1 MPRPTCP
8 RLGTLRTD
16 GPSVSSDLAASQPRP
31 PAQGDRECLGRP
43 PELWRT
49 GLGSWHSD
57 PGLRGAGWIW
67 AAAAVGEAGAWAG
80 DVPAAPRLPAAARAC
95 DTGPSGA
102 SGVWGRSVS
111 RSRGST
117 EVKATLICCPLSEP
131 SAVTRVVRGQPLPS
145 LRVTATVSYPPAP
158 RAGSHS
164 PRGARL
170 VVGPGGVQRGGCV
183 WPGHSTGDPRPRA
196 HTSEPHRV
204 LAAGG
209 AEAIGA
215 GAGGL
220 PRGDG
225 RGGPP
230 QDVLLRVSAITE
242 DEPHA
247 PGGGVPTLC

>member
-1 MPRPTCP
+1 M
-8 RLGTLRTD
+8 
-16 GPSVSSDLAASQPRP
+16 
-31 PAQGDRECLGRP
+31 
-43 PELWRT
+43 
-49 GLGSWHSD
+49 
-57 PGLRGAGWIW
+57 
-67 AAAAVGEAGAWAG
+67 
-80 DVPAAPRLPAAARAC
+80 
-95 DTGPSGA
+95 
-102 SGVWGRSVS
+102 
-111 RSRGST
+111 
-117 EVKATLICCPLSEP
+117 KATLICCPLSEP

-196 HTSEPHRV
+196 HASEPHRV

-247 PGGGVPTLC
+247 PGGGVPTSAQSGYLSKSQENENINFINYYKEFNLSPQIGSCLKLSDMGFAVICNLTQRRKK